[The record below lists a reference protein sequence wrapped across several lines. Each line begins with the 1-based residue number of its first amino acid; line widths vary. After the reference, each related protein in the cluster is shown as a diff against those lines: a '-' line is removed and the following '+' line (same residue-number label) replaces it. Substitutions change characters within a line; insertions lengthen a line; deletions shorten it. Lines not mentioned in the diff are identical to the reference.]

1 MLHFR
6 VGRRRCDH
14 REQVIDAILSLYPSM
29 KMAVVNNKAVR
40 LLPVLVLVA
49 TAVILLLH
57 YQQVARLKEKV
68 FESRVLETQQ
78 QARTQLKRLFD
89 PVIINLSIMGR
100 WVGAESPDLSEVAA
114 LNSRFV
120 PVLEEVTQI
129 ASALVADTTGR
140 EYMLMRAREGWLTR
154 LTDVQRWNDR
164 SHWSRWTRPGQAVE
178 DWQENLDYDPRKRP
192 WFRGA
197 IDSVAQDAVFW
208 TTPYKFFTSKA
219 LGITAA
225 TRWPLPAREGQFIV
239 VAFDVLLTE
248 LSALTMGLMS
258 GEDGRAFILTGDGRV
273 VGVPDDPQFQ
283 TPATIA
289 ASVLTAATEF
299 PVAVVR
305 DAYDAW
311 LARDRAGNDPFVFSS
326 NGATWWASFWNY
338 TLGNQSLW
346 LAVAVPES
354 GLVSRLGE
362 PDSMIPATIIGIG
375 VITFLVTFVT
385 LRKFQA
391 GLSDRVRPDEGL
403 NRILNKPG
411 ADPSQQV
418 QALIRE
424 GENESLELKSSV
436 RWNFKAGRTGK
447 EMELAW
453 LKTVVAYLNTE
464 GGVILLGVDDA
475 GKVLGLDNDGFA
487 NDDKAL
493 RHVENL
499 IARHIGP
506 AYFPYIRSRMISV
519 EGKKVL
525 TIDCGT
531 SPKPVFLKHDK
542 GEDFYIRTG
551 PASRSLAPSE
561 ILAYIET
568 RKLQ

>member
-1 MLHFR
+1 M
-6 VGRRRCDH
+6 
-14 REQVIDAILSLYPSM
+14 
-29 KMAVVNNKAVR
+29 
-40 LLPVLVLVA
+40 
-49 TAVILLLH
+49 
-57 YQQVARLKEKV
+57 
-68 FESRVLETQQ
+68 
-78 QARTQLKRLFD
+78 
-89 PVIINLSIMGR
+89 
-100 WVGAESPDLSEVAA
+100 
-114 LNSRFV
+114 V
-120 PVLEEVTQI
+120 PV
-129 ASALVADTTGR
+129 
-140 EYMLMRAREGWLTR
+140 
-154 LTDVQRWNDR
+154 
-164 SHWSRWTRPGQAVE
+164 
-178 DWQENLDYDPRKRP
+178 
-192 WFRGA
+192 
-197 IDSVAQDAVFW
+197 
-208 TTPYKFFTSKA
+208 
-219 LGITAA
+219 
-225 TRWPLPAREGQFIV
+225 
-239 VAFDVLLTE
+239 
-248 LSALTMGLMS
+248 
-258 GEDGRAFILTGDGRV
+258 
-273 VGVPDDPQFQ
+273 
-283 TPATIA
+283 
-289 ASVLTAATEF
+289 
-299 PVAVVR
+299 
-305 DAYDAW
+305 
-311 LARDRAGNDPFVFSS
+311 
-326 NGATWWASFWNY
+326 
-338 TLGNQSLW
+338 
-346 LAVAVPES
+346 
-354 GLVSRLGE
+354 
-362 PDSMIPATIIGIG
+362 TIIGIG

-391 GLSDRVRPDEGL
+391 GLSDRAHPDEGL
-403 NRILNKPG
+403 NRVLSKQG

-475 GKVLGLDNDGFA
+475 GEVLGLDKDGFT

-493 RHVENL
+493 RHIENL

-525 TIDCGT
+525 IIDCGT